1 MHDSCTHVPDR
12 ACKTGRVKYLIVAAK
27 MRPTMKMTA
36 EDLDRL
42 FIDAEPPTAR
52 RPDLAEAWARRMN
65 EVSETLKK

>member
-1 MHDSCTHVPDR
+1 M
-12 ACKTGRVKYLIVAAK
+12 KYLIVAAK

-42 FIDAEPPTAR
+42 FIDVEPPTAR